1 MVIDDI
7 RKIVEGMLGTLTPA
21 KAQQLAKDMMEP
33 GAAKEQVAK
42 LTADLLEWSQANKD
56 RMSMF
61 ARREISDQL
70 QTVGGVATHAELDA
84 LKKRVRDLER
94 AAGRRR
100 AHRRRSGRPP
110 SPPPR
115 RRRRRP
121 PRRRRRPREPRLP
134 TRDVDSTL
142 VTRRRLDAELVRRGL
157 ATSRTEA
164 QEAVLTAP
172 PDGDEAPPQ
181 A

>member
-70 QTVGGVATHAELDA
+70 KTGGGVATQAELDA

-94 AAGRRR
+94 AAGMT
-100 AHRRRSGRPP
+100 ASGRAT
-110 SPPPR
+110 
-115 RRRRRP
+115 
-121 PRRRRRPREPRLP
+121 P
-134 TRDVDSTL
+134 TRSPAKKRT
-142 VTRRRLDAELVRRGL
+142 TTKPT
-157 ATSRTEA
+157 ATSTKKTTAAKTTATEG
-164 QEAVLTAP
+164 TAS
-172 PDGDEAPPQ
+172 PDA
-181 A
+181 